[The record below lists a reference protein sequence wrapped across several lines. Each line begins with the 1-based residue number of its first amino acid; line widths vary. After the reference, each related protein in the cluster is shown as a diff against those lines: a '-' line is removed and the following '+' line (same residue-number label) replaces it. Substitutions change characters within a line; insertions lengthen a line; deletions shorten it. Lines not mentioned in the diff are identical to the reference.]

1 MIKKALTVCA
11 FAASLF
17 CSAVHAGY
25 AQLANPSGFG
35 GNSGSYTYAANAAND
50 KVFGRVIH
58 QPGGLTAN
66 VGGQAVKMGA
76 GYRLAANAPRIAA
89 AVVMQHPAIR
99 LSVGAVGVI
108 AWLSSAKLVYDIATG
123 TWRSSDDPQNV
134 DGYLYGSDQYGWF
147 TTRQAACSAVASGM
161 SGGSSQISFAFLSVS
176 AEGFCVLKGTYK
188 TNGTDYGK
196 INVGVGRKTNTV
208 TNCPTGW
215 TLTDQGCLSPALT
228 QPEFVDKL
236 ANQPMPQT
244 VPLELPYPSPLPI
257 EPSPWINPAPGEN
270 PSNRPLR
277 VPTGNPVPV
286 PNTNPQ
292 QYKQP
297 YVDIVPAP
305 TPDSPW
311 RVDVKPGE
319 VESPN
324 PNPAE
329 NPDPEGTD
337 KPTEEQDK
345 SLCEKHPEIAACE
358 KVEVTDK
365 PLPDQPKLYE
375 PKYPDGITGL
385 WNSKIQEI
393 KETPLFNLAPSLL
406 PNVSTGSCPS
416 WKVDLSIDGWTNAGL
431 QDVSPPCWVWDVAKL
446 VIIAS
451 ALLLA
456 RRLIFGG

>member
-1 MIKKALTVCA
+1 MIKKALIA
-11 FAASLF
+11 AAALFAL
-17 CSAVHAGY
+17 SAHAGY
-25 AQLANPSGFG
+25 AQLAAPAGYASTAG
-35 GNSGSYTYAANAAND
+35 GHTYAAAAND
-50 KVFGRVIH
+50 RIYGRVVH
-58 QPGGLTAN
+58 QAGALTAN
-66 VGGQAVKMGA
+66 VGGQAVKMPA
-76 GYRLAANAPRIAA
+76 AYRLAANAPRVAA
-89 AVVMQHPAIR
+89 AVAFAHPGIR
-99 LSVGAVGVI
+99 TAVGVA
-108 AWLSSAKLVYDIATG
+108 AWLASAYFVWDAATG
-123 TWRSSDDPQNV
+123 TWRKV
-134 DGYLYGSDQYGWF
+134 EDQVGGQTLVWKYDF
-147 TTRQAACSAVASGM
+147 KEYTTADAACRAAYNRLITNKTAYPYAGASIRSNGTQADCK
-161 SGGSSQISFAFLSVS
+161 SSTAAYPNNPPSIFESVS
-176 AEGFCVLKGTYK
+176 ATKVQQPFVCPDGT
-188 TNGTDYGK
+188 TQT
-196 INVGVGRKTNTV
+196 
-208 TNCPTGW
+208 PA
-215 TLTDQGCLSPALT
+215 GCLTAPLT
-228 QPEFVDKL
+228 QPEFVEQISQK
-236 ANQPMPQT
+236 PMPST
-244 VPLELPYPSPLPI
+244 VPQELPYPTPLPV
-257 EPSPWINPAPGEN
+257 EQPFINPAPGEN
-270 PSNRPLR
+270 PSNRPQR
-277 VPTGNPVPV
+277 IPTGQPVPI
-286 PNTNPQ
+286 PNTDPQ
-292 QYKQP
+292 QWRQP

-329 NPDPEGTD
+329 NPDPDGTD

-375 PKYPDGITGL
+375 PKYPDGISGL
-385 WNSKIQEI
+385 WNSKLQEI
-393 KETPLFNLAPSLL
+393 KATPLFNLAPALL